1 MVRGTP
7 ALKTFAAL
15 CDATVEGREISTTMA
30 FVRMLNMIIKDK
42 ESLPHGS
49 DCYLILLPDGK
60 RAYFSESSLLSL
72 DEWNGE

>member
-1 MVRGTP
+1 MKIGDLVLTNFFGESH
-7 ALKTFAAL
+7 KI
-15 CDATVEGREISTTMA
+15 C
-30 FVRMLNMIIKDK
+30 MIIKDK

-72 DEWNGE
+72 DEWNMDEDFII